1 MERILRKA
9 LPTIQPPKKIKPS
22 DWVEENLIFPDG
34 PMQSQKVRLFEFQKE
49 PLNKITD
56 PNIRRVVLMSS
67 AQLLKS
73 TTLMNSA
80 FYLMKNVPGNMLFA
94 TQTETM
100 TRKFRTGK
108 WDRVLNSSD
117 ALRELAVDK
126 SNKKKTN
133 NATQQENVDGT
144 QIYFSS
150 LNSPSQ
156 LRSVSC
162 KYVFLDEVSSV
173 DPDSPEGNPLVL
185 AEQRVKMIPDHLIII
200 SSTPIEPG
208 DLITQ
213 QYELSDQRKYFIP
226 CPHCEEYQELLWEN
240 VKFEWKQIDG
250 GRRAKADPDSAVLEC
265 SACREPITDSQR
277 VRAIKKG
284 YWKATNPEVTDVA
297 GYQISRL
304 YSPLVTIKSI
314 LQEFSN
320 AHLNFDQRTFWNN
333 SLGLP
338 YTDEFN
344 KEIELPV
351 LENLRDD
358 SFDIHHIP
366 DEIVAIFQG
375 IDQQQSRLEITTI
388 GITDNEKK
396 IFVLDHR
403 SFETLDTLKV
413 ESPVYDEL
421 YRFCTSNFKTVS
433 GHPVY
438 RLASFID
445 AGNGSAVDVICR
457 VAQKYK
463 QRNRNVFTPIKGV
476 GQPHADLFKES
487 KTGGR
492 HLQMLNVNAGK
503 NFIAKLL
510 NVAVHDPGEEQPTR
524 IYFSHSLPDDYF
536 IQLTSEKRIVKNGAY
551 VWEKKTQ
558 SNNDRNEALD
568 TLNYALI
575 CSKWYLNKLGTKPF
589 AELRMFN
596 HRLRNEEQTEQKS
609 INKTVKP
616 NPFKRNS
623 GGGWFNN

>member
-1 MERILRKA
+1 
-9 LPTIQPPKKIKPS
+9 
-22 DWVEENLIFPDG
+22 
-34 PMQSQKVRLFEFQKE
+34 MQSQKVRLFEFQKE

-117 ALRELAVDK
+117 ALKELAVDK

-185 AEQRVKMIPDHLIII
+185 AEQRVKMIPDHLIMI

-250 GRRAKADPDSAVLEC
+250 GRRAKADPESAVLEC
-265 SACREPITDSQR
+265 SSCREPITDSQR

-284 YWKATNPEVTDVA
+284 HWKATNPEVSDVG

-314 LQEFSN
+314 VQES
-320 AHLNFDQRTFWNN
+320 QT
-333 SLGLP
+333 
-338 YTDEFN
+338 
-344 KEIELPV
+344 
-351 LENLRDD
+351 
-358 SFDIHHIP
+358 HI
-366 DEIVAIFQG
+366 II
-375 IDQQQSRLEITTI
+375 
-388 GITDNEKK
+388 
-396 IFVLDHR
+396 
-403 SFETLDTLKV
+403 
-413 ESPVYDEL
+413 
-421 YRFCTSNFKTVS
+421 
-433 GHPVY
+433 
-438 RLASFID
+438 
-445 AGNGSAVDVICR
+445 
-457 VAQKYK
+457 
-463 QRNRNVFTPIKGV
+463 
-476 GQPHADLFKES
+476 
-487 KTGGR
+487 
-492 HLQMLNVNAGK
+492 
-503 NFIAKLL
+503 
-510 NVAVHDPGEEQPTR
+510 
-524 IYFSHSLPDDYF
+524 
-536 IQLTSEKRIVKNGAY
+536 
-551 VWEKKTQ
+551 
-558 SNNDRNEALD
+558 
-568 TLNYALI
+568 LI
-575 CSKWYLNKLGTKPF
+575 
-589 AELRMFN
+589 
-596 HRLRNEEQTEQKS
+596 
-609 INKTVKP
+609 
-616 NPFKRNS
+616 
-623 GGGWFNN
+623 